1 MKIKILLFSIAKDLA
16 DFEEKIVT
24 LEKNATVDTVMD
36 YLIEYNPQFVD
47 WKQVFRFAV
56 NQEYTGLNHELQDGD
71 EVAVIPPVSGG

>member
-1 MKIKILLFSIAKDLA
+1 MNIRILLFSIAKDLA

-24 LEKNATVDTVMD
+24 FEESATVDSVMKH
-36 YLIEYNPQFVD
+36 LIETNPEFVN

-56 NQEYTGLNHELQDGD
+56 NQEYTGLNHKLHDGD